1 MAPMT
6 QRTRCM
12 AVTVA
17 RAGLSLVQGQR
28 DGRRGAAAIAG
39 RELDVAAPAA
49 HQLAGDGEAEAG
61 PGRAGAAAAAAV
73 EALEDVLDLVRVEDV
88 DRAWAGD
95 ERDAAAAVVER
106 VLDQR
111 VERAVEV
118 GGGAGDAWRGS
129 AGDGGDVL
137 EAAGGAAGGVGE
149 VD

>member
-28 DGRRGAAAIAG
+28 DGRRGAAAIAV

-73 EALEDVLDLVRVEDV
+73 EALEDVLDLVRVDARPLVEDV

-111 VERAVEV
+111 
-118 GGGAGDAWRGS
+118 
-129 AGDGGDVL
+129 
-137 EAAGGAAGGVGE
+137 
-149 VD
+149 